1 VAALQHPP
9 FKNDVAAFSL
19 EPSLPRG
26 VSAAIREL
34 VSMSHTDSE
43 HWRGRAGEALAQAVN
58 ARDEWA
64 RWTLLQIAVG
74 YDHLAKRAEEES
86 IEPMS
91 ENFEG

>member
-1 VAALQHPP
+1 
-9 FKNDVAAFSL
+9 
-19 EPSLPRG
+19 
-26 VSAAIREL
+26 
-34 VSMSHTDSE
+34 MSHTDSE

-91 ENFEG
+91 ENFEE